1 MPKKGKKSSR
11 ASPPST
17 LSDRSPGIPETPKVS
32 SLGVPSN
39 DDDEVI
45 RRHRLASAAAR
56 FPALLDEERTLC
68 GRTSNTEPSTS
79 DGNRAT
85 VWLSQAA
92 MISNSFAH
100 NSVVS
105 VSLPALDNANL
116 TNFPLKSLTK
126 ECSSQFGYDAEDHTT
141 DTIGSYFAI
150 AYVSSSHVVVK
161 NEARLS
167 WALSRTLGSPAP
179 GRAVFICPVETLTLT
194 SSLNNSVG
202 STPYFSKCKDLYL
215 KLLLPK
221 PGLFRYSRER
231 KASTSGPSSGHP
243 PIKMVE
249 IALPRT
255 PNQNK
260 SSSYVVSP
268 MSSKSSNK
276 VTSISDSLSDMDASI
291 LKLAVE
297 DERIKEIVQSHAS
310 VWLCGRRLFKGN
322 FVSVPIGGPIC
333 VFMVEGSDMPL
344 EGFSSKEVASDK
356 SDLLHNELQISSL
369 DKLDPI
375 FVLDST
381 TKVHLSTSTSMNCKP
396 SNEVQLDN
404 GYANCKLTHS
414 KEANF
419 VIKLGGLHKEFAALK
434 EIILSLLADPRLR
447 YKGVLLHGPPG
458 TGKTS
463 LVTSCAHAAG
473 VRLFSINGPEVI
485 SEYYG
490 ESEQALCKVFNAAK
504 QASPSVVFIDELDV
518 IAPARRDGGEDLSL
532 RMVGTL
538 LVLLDEIN
546 KNDRVL
552 VIAATNRPNSIDPAL
567 RRLGRLE
574 REIEIGVPSPE
585 QRLDILRTILNDMT
599 HSLSNIEIQSL
610 ASGTHGFVGAD
621 LTALCNEA
629 AMNAL
634 RRYIEVEGIDY
645 HFKLKEYLG
654 SRLHKDVDAETTEQ
668 IDLISSSLSALN
680 MSSEQASPVSGL
692 GRQDNCNMSVQGEK
706 RVRFALTLEDF
717 DKAKLK
723 VRPSAMRE
731 VMLELPKVKWEDVG
745 GQAMIKQQLIEA
757 VQWPQL
763 SPDAFKRVGIRPPRG
778 LLMIGPPGCSKTL
791 MARAVASEA
800 KLNFLAVK
808 GPELFSKWVGESEKA
823 VKALFAKARINSPA
837 IVFFDEIDGLA
848 GTRGQ
853 DSDSTSVGDRVLSQL
868 LVEMDGLHQRAGVVV
883 IAATNRP
890 DKIDPALLR
899 PGRFDRVVDVQP
911 PDENDREDIFRI
923 HLRNIPCSS
932 DVSIRDLAQLT
943 QGYTGA
949 DIKLVCR
956 EAAIAA
962 LEESLEATEVSMMHF
977 KSAISQIE
985 PSDLK
990 FYIELAAQFRRLVV

>member
-150 AYVSSSHVVVK
+150 AYVSSSHAVVK

-243 PIKMVE
+243 PIKTVE

-434 EIILSLLADPRLR
+434 EIILSLLADPRYQLFFSFLPFVDLIVHTFFRLR

-518 IAPARRDGGEDLSL
+518 IAPARRDGG
-532 RMVGTL
+532 
-538 LVLLDEIN
+538 
-546 KNDRVL
+546 
-552 VIAATNRPNSIDPAL
+552 
-567 RRLGRLE
+567 
-574 REIEIGVPSPE
+574 VPSPE
-585 QRLDILRTILNDMT
+585 QRLDILWTILNDMT

-706 RVRFALTLEDF
+706 RVRLALTLEDF

-868 LVEMDGLHQRAGVVV
+868 LVEMDGLKFCTYG
-883 IAATNRP
+883 
-890 DKIDPALLR
+890 ALLILLSST
-899 PGRFDRVVDVQP
+899 GRFDRVVDVQP

-932 DVSIRDLAQLT
+932 DVSIKDLAQLT

>member
-434 EIILSLLADPRLR
+434 EIILSLLADPRYQLL

-490 ESEQALCKVFNAAK
+490 ESEQALCKVF
-504 QASPSVVFIDELDV
+504 IDELDV

-532 RMVGTL
+532 RM
-538 LVLLDEIN
+538 
-546 KNDRVL
+546 
-552 VIAATNRPNSIDPAL
+552 
-567 RRLGRLE
+567 
-574 REIEIGVPSPE
+574 
-585 QRLDILRTILNDMT
+585 
-599 HSLSNIEIQSL
+599 
-610 ASGTHGFVGAD
+610 
-621 LTALCNEA
+621 
-629 AMNAL
+629 
-634 RRYIEVEGIDY
+634 VEGIDY

-962 LEESLEATEVSMMHF
+962 LELTESLPQPYQESLEATEVSMMHF